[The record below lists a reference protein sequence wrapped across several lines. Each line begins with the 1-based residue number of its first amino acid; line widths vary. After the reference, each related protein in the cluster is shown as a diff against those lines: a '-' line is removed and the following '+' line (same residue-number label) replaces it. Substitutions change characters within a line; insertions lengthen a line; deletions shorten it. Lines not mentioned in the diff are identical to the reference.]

1 MSMSFILS
9 TMHAVHSYLVPL
21 CSAFCRFLREHARKA
36 LDEDNT
42 FVRAL
47 RAEDI
52 ATGDMYASGIS
63 PVYVIH
69 NNL

>member
-47 RAEDI
+47 RAEVK
-52 ATGDMYASGIS
+52 AMEDM
-63 PVYVIH
+63 
-69 NNL
+69 